1 MDGRGF
7 QKLKTPFIISYKN
20 FQTRESISVVSIK
33 FESPICSIFHFN
45 ISPIFSPQNAKH
57 NFNRNYRFT
66 QTPTF
71 STVRFSNSR
80 QPIAIRSKTVAN
92 PLPNRYTR
100 CMHVSGMY
108 KRSPRMD
115 KDLFNDDAAVVWPV
129 FFGSRPNSAPG
140 LDVYSVPRPAFLID
154 SINSSGAGRGKY
166 RTDIRIDSPLLELAR
181 GNRGFDWPID
191 WRSVSDFL

>member
-1 MDGRGF
+1 
-7 QKLKTPFIISYKN
+7 
-20 FQTRESISVVSIK
+20 
-33 FESPICSIFHFN
+33 
-45 ISPIFSPQNAKH
+45 
-57 NFNRNYRFT
+57 
-66 QTPTF
+66 
-71 STVRFSNSR
+71 
-80 QPIAIRSKTVAN
+80 
-92 PLPNRYTR
+92 
-100 CMHVSGMY
+100 MHVSGMY

-191 WRSVSDFL
+191 